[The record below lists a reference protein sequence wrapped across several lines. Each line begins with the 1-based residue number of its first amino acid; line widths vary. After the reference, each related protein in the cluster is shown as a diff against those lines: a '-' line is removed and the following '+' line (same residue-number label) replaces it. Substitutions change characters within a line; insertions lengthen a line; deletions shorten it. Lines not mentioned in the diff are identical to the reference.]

1 LLWIDL
7 LRPVARWHHF
17 VRIDAHH
24 QVGNLRPSITW
35 QTSVIWLCLT
45 EPPVGVAAVSANG
58 LVLTATEAVISMV
71 ASTSARLPS
80 VAVPRGICCVSAWLA
95 NATSATTIRLSPRF
109 RMAGLHRIF
118 RRVYIR
124 KSRKAKGLAPEILP
138 IDRSIV

>member
-1 LLWIDL
+1 M
-7 LRPVARWHHF
+7 
-17 VRIDAHH
+17 RIDAHH

-35 QTSVIWLCLT
+35 QTSVIWLYPT
-45 EPPVGVAAVSANG
+45 EPPVVVAMVVARSTAPTPPLYSP
-58 LVLTATEAVISMV
+58 LVLTTRMAWSLTATEAVFSMV
-71 ASTSARLPS
+71 AST
-80 VAVPRGICCVSAWLA
+80 
-95 NATSATTIRLSPRF
+95 PRF